1 MQLTLGLYKSPC
13 EARCWGC
20 KLTSNIILSCNCP
33 VIISASS
40 SAHVAA
46 MKFLAGVLCLA
57 SAALALPAPSD
68 GDASLVQR
76 QTASQIT
83 DQYLYSITLP
93 TFTARRN
100 ARDPAN
106 LIWDSDGCSSS
117 PDNPFGFPFVPACH
131 RHDFG
136 YRNYKAQNRFTDA
149 GKLNI
154 DNNFKTELVYTF
166 QFLDIDTLST
176 RTALTRDAVSITNAV
191 TAACGAF
198 VRHWRMSTM
207 PLLGHL
213 VAALKES
220 APRIWLRSTRRRWL
234 STTNLLRRP
243 RPTASFGGWID
254 GWGKPISS

>member
-1 MQLTLGLYKSPC
+1 
-13 EARCWGC
+13 
-20 KLTSNIILSCNCP
+20 
-33 VIISASS
+33 
-40 SAHVAA
+40 
-46 MKFLAGVLCLA
+46 MKFFAGVLCLA
-57 SAALALPAPSD
+57 STALALPAPSD

-100 ARDPAN
+100 ARDPAT

-154 DNNFKTELVYTF
+154 DNNFKTDVRGVCEALADVYYAAVRAFGGSTQGKRADDLVKEYEEKVAIY
-166 QFLDIDTLST
+166 DK
-176 RTALTRDAVSITNAV
+176 
-191 TAACGAF
+191 
-198 VRHWRMSTM
+198 
-207 PLLGHL
+207 L
-213 VAALKES
+213 VAEAQANGELW
-220 APRIWLRSTRRRWL
+220 RV
-234 STTNLLRRP
+234 
-243 RPTASFGGWID
+243 D
-254 GWGKPISS
+254 